1 MESISKKI
9 KDLILNI
16 KNTERTID
24 KLKNLYNNILNSH
37 ELNDLEKEALTSE
50 VEKKIRTDFPKSAK
64 KILGGKSEKAK
75 VLLEECLQELIEEF
89 DWTNNKVET
98 KVKVG
103 GDMIGGREHVC
114 WYISYKNLLGLNTG
128 FVYRQITPSQDP
140 YLEVYSR
147 RVGKNKDNNETIKT
161 FRVELKDDAMSEYK
175 KNLEY
180 AINEQI

>member
-9 KDLILNI
+9 NDLIENI

-37 ELNDLEKEALTSE
+37 ELNDVEREALTSE
-50 VEKKIRTDFPKSAK
+50 VEKKIRIDFPKSAK

-75 VLLEECLQELIEEF
+75 ILLEECLHELVEEF

-114 WYISYKNLLGLNTG
+114 WYISYKNQLGLNTG
-128 FVYRQITPSQDP
+128 FVYRQITPSDDP
-140 YLEVYSR
+140 YIEVYSR
-147 RVGKNKDNNETIKT
+147 RVGKNKDNNETIKK
-161 FRVELKDDAMSEYK
+161 FRIELKDEAMIEYK
-175 KNLEY
+175 KNLEES
-180 AINEQI
+180 IN

>member
-64 KILGGKSEKAK
+64 K
-75 VLLEECLQELIEEF
+75 
-89 DWTNNKVET
+89 
-98 KVKVG
+98 
-103 GDMIGGREHVC
+103 
-114 WYISYKNLLGLNTG
+114 Y
-128 FVYRQITPSQDP
+128 
-140 YLEVYSR
+140 
-147 RVGKNKDNNETIKT
+147 
-161 FRVELKDDAMSEYK
+161 
-175 KNLEY
+175 
-180 AINEQI
+180 